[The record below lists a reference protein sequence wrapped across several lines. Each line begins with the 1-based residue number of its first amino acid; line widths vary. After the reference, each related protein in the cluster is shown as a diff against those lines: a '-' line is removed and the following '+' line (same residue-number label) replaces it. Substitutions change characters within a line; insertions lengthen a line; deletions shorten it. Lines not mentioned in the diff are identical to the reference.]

1 MMKFKKLIQN
11 QNIERKPSSNKPFI
25 IFVSIGIILIIS
37 LSSILFSIPYP
48 YNNWEPGKVLIWG
61 MGAAPPY
68 LDPTDSMN
76 NQANTVIRQC
86 TEPLWWYNYSDPDFP
101 LIRVLAE
108 DEEWISSTQLR
119 VKVRT
124 GVFFHDGAPFIA
136 DAAIW
141 NLERLEYLCNHT
153 GELPVYQRTAKTAS
167 LYEFPDGTPIV
178 DHFTKISLLVF
189 DIHLNAPFS
198 DLLDIYAYV
207 CGNMLSPIAHEAQV
221 ERFITLQEKL
231 VGTGPYIFEEYIPDT
246 EVRFLKNE
254 NYYGPPGWDDPAYFD
269 KLIFSIISNPLTRS
283 YAMLFGDIDWIQEAN
298 TDLYDNYRESPY
310 VTLHENEI
318 PGFDVAYL
326 GMNYNTIN
334 ETWRKAISYAVN
346 YTYFISDY
354 YNDTVLRAY
363 GPVSSAF
370 GAYYKEGFEAI
381 APYMNYTIARQT
393 ILDGLGADTRLTGLT
408 TTDYGDDP
416 TNDANWN
423 STNLITFNFTG
434 YKNLYRVHMLS
445 MFQFW
450 LRRIGINVTDGLT
463 TNSYLAIL
471 PRPKL
476 NMELFLYAWSPDYL
490 SPMNQIQPLMSNSSS
505 CNAAEVN
512 DPQMEAWFVQW
523 SVTTDFAK
531 RVELCHNISEYIT
544 TVLYSHVWLYYP
556 KIVTI
561 HAADLYNCPYNALG
575 HFWAYPVIRNES
587 WEPYQ

>member
-1 MMKFKKLIQN
+1 MSEKVSRRYVNGLILL
-11 QNIERKPSSNKPFI
+11 
-25 IFVSIGIILIIS
+25 GIILSVSLFYGII
-37 LSSILFSIPYP
+37 IFNYVFVPFFG
-48 YNNWEPGKVLIWG
+48 PGAPQGITLIWG
-61 MGAAPPY
+61 MSASPSN
-68 LDPTDSMN
+68 LDPTDSWD

-86 TEPLWWYNYSDPDFP
+86 TESLWWYNYSDPEFP
-101 LIRVLAE
+101 LIRMLAE
-108 DEEWISSTQLR
+108 DEHWISSTQLR
-119 VKVRT
+119 VTCRA
-124 GVFFHDGAPFIA
+124 GVFFHDRTPFTA

-153 GELPVYQRTAKTAS
+153 GYLDPVTQRVAKTAS
-167 LYEFPDGTPIV
+167 LYEFPDGTPII

-189 DIHLNAPFS
+189 DIHLTAPFS
-198 DLLDIYAYV
+198 DLLDIYAYI
-207 CGNMLSPIAHEAQV
+207 CGNMLSPTAHASQA
-221 ERFITLQEKL
+221 ERFITLQETL
-231 VGTGPYIFEEYIPDT
+231 IGTGPFIFDEYVADI
-246 EVRFLKNE
+246 EVRFDKNE
-254 NYYGPPGWDDPAYFD
+254 YYNGPPGWEEPPYFD
-269 KLIFSIISNPLTRS
+269 KLVFSIISDPFTRS
-283 YAMLFGDIDWIQEAN
+283 YAMLYGDIDWIQEAN

-318 PGFDVAYL
+318 PEFDVAYL

-354 YNDTVLRAY
+354 HQDTVLRAY
-363 GPVSSAF
+363 SPVSPAF
-370 GAYYKEGFEAI
+370 GSYYKEGIEVI
-381 APYMNYTIARQT
+381 APYMNYKIARQA
-393 ILDGLGADTRLTGLT
+393 ILDGLGADARLAGLT
-408 TTDYGDDP
+408 ATEYGDEP
-416 TNDANWN
+416 TNDANWDT
-423 STNLITFNFTG
+423 TNLITFNFTG
-434 YKNLYRVHMLS
+434 FKNLYRVHMLS

-490 SPMNQIQPLMSNSSS
+490 SPMNLIQPLMSNTSS

-512 DPQMEAWFVQW
+512 DPQMETWFVQW

-575 HFWAYPVIRNES
+575 HFWAYPIRRNYT
-587 WEPYQ
+587 WEPY